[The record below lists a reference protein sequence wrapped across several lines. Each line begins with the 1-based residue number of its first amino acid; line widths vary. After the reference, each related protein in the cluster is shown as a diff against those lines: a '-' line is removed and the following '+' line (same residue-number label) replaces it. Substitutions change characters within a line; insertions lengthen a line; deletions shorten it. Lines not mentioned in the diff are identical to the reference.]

1 MVPNKI
7 PNLIQILF
15 RGFKIVEF
23 NKPKIKKIIARTI
36 AQILILPSF
45 NNGNNDIIKKYV
57 NKENSLNIY
66 KSLLSL
72 PSATQININ
81 ELNKVVKNINSFYE
95 KKNKTTS
102 KFS

>member
-45 NNGNNDIIKKYV
+45 NNGNNDIIKK
-57 NKENSLNIY
+57 NTKKTIPKLLFEDICN
-66 KSLLSL
+66 LSL
-72 PSATQININ
+72 FIILDIN
-81 ELNKVVKNINSFYE
+81 KNIIINLKLFFMFIIF
-95 KKNKTTS
+95 
-102 KFS
+102 KFLKLV